1 MSCSSNLECVY
12 NVAKVWMKACGVD
25 SPVSMGNHRS
35 GFYLTFGLDAE
46 GWTQKRDCADRV
58 PVANSS
64 R

>member
-1 MSCSSNLECVY
+1 LECVY
-12 NVAKVWMKACGVD
+12 NSRESVKACGVD
-25 SPVSMGNHRS
+25 SLVSMGNHRS